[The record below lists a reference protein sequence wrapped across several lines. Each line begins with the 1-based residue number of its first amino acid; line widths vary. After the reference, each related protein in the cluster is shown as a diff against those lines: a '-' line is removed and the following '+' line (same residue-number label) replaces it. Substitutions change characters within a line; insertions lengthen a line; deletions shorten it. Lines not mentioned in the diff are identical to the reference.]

1 MVITFA
7 LKRLRH
13 NLAPKV
19 IRVFVLIQARRIN
32 PIVGLTA
39 MKFAMC
45 IVAATFLKVPMIQA
59 SATMP
64 EEAIVE
70 VPIHFL

>member
-7 LKRLRH
+7 LKKMRH

-19 IRVFVLIQARRIN
+19 PRVFVLTQTMKIN
-32 PIVGLTA
+32 PIVGIIA

-59 SATMP
+59 SATM
-64 EEAIVE
+64 
-70 VPIHFL
+70 H